1 MRSHDF
7 RRVRV
12 IFYANNMKLFLLVR
26 NFRDCLNMQNDFYKL
41 AEWCKANAIELNVG
55 KCKSITFSRLRQSF
69 EFFYM
74 LGGIILGRIDS
85 INDLGVIMDSK
96 MPFTGHIE
104 VTVGKALAM
113 LGFVKRLSC
122 EFRDPL
128 YS

>member
-55 KCKSITFSRLRQSF
+55 KCKSITFSRLRQSL

-113 LGFVKRLSC
+113 LGFLKRLSC